1 MYLVWDTYLWE
12 LVMAKTAMVRARI
25 EPELKEQVEAV
36 LSQVG
41 LTASQAITLFYK
53 RVADEQGIPFE
64 LRVPNA
70 RTKKAIEDARNGIGL
85 KRYSSSQDLL
95 DDIQ

>member
-1 MYLVWDTYLWE
+1 
-12 LVMAKTAMVRARI
+12 MAKTAMVRARI

-53 RVADEQGIPFE
+53 RVADQQGIPFE
-64 LRVPNA
+64 LRIPN
-70 RTKKAIEDARNGIGL
+70 RETLEAIESLRTGEGVSVYEN
-85 KRYSSSQDLL
+85 L
-95 DDIQ
+95 DDLKAEFR

>member
-1 MYLVWDTYLWE
+1 
-12 LVMAKTAMVRARI
+12 MAKTAMVRARI

-70 RTKKAIEDARNGIGL
+70 RTKNAIEDARNGIGL
-85 KRYSSSQDLL
+85 KRYSTSQDLL

>member
-1 MYLVWDTYLWE
+1 
-12 LVMAKTAMVRARI
+12 MAKTAMVRARI

-53 RVADEQGIPFE
+53 RVADQQGIPFE
-64 LRVPNA
+64 LRVPN
-70 RTKKAIEDARNGIGL
+70 RETREAIESLRTGKGVSVYEN
-85 KRYSSSQDLL
+85 L
-95 DDIQ
+95 DDLKAEFR